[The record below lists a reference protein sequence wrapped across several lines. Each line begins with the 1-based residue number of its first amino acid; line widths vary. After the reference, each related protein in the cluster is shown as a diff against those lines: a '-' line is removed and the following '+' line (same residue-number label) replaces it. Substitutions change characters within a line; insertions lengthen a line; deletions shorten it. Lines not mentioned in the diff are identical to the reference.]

1 MKRAILFLVL
11 FAVATVCMAQMTSVQ
26 AYLDDPGRETFRVAV
41 DSLTQAIQSGENPS
55 QTKLYLMYILDN
67 EVSLLKED
75 LLAGA
80 DSLDTGGRFS
90 LGNVLLGMRDY
101 TAAIKIYA
109 GLNKDY
115 PNWSCPWRHKGQAL
129 YEMKDYTEAERALFQ
144 AISTNEEH
152 YDAYIWLAKTQKEL
166 GKYPQA
172 LENLEKA
179 RKLNPNW
186 EESEDNVFT
195 QAEIDEL
202 TAELRSKL

>member
-90 LGNVLLGMRDY
+90 RQCAPRD
-101 TAAIKIYA
+101 A
-109 GLNKDY
+109 GLYRGDQDLRGLEQRL
-115 PNWSCPWRHKGQAL
+115 PQLVMS
-129 YEMKDYTEAERALFQ
+129 
-144 AISTNEEH
+144 
-152 YDAYIWLAKTQKEL
+152 LASQ
-166 GKYPQA
+166 G
-172 LENLEKA
+172 
-179 RKLNPNW
+179 
-186 EESEDNVFT
+186 SGS
-195 QAEIDEL
+195 I
-202 TAELRSKL
+202 